1 MAVKAAAEPSLASKI
16 VDYAPP
22 IAAVDA
28 AGNLLSG
35 AVAAPVAGLAGMGAG
50 AVNTITDVL
59 GTPRL
64 LPPAADVVGS
74 VQSGM
79 TYQPRTKLGQATVGA
94 ISYPFQKLAEGA
106 DWAGKK
112 TAEATGSPAVGA
124 AVNTGIQAI
133 PALISP
139 ETRGAF
145 ASAGRALTG
154 GGKIAASTAADAAA
168 VAAATEKAKA
178 YAGTA
183 GLDWNALSDS
193 LKAKLTSVA
202 QGAGLEEL
210 DPAALAREAKLQSLP
225 VPVPATRGQ
234 LTRDPVQ
241 LRNEGNVSTT
251 SAGAP
256 IRDVH
261 LAANQALLDNLDVLK
276 GKVSGTGD
284 TAATAT
290 TPEQVGEFQEQ
301 GAVADLV
308 DNSSRTDRATAL
320 ENTTKTITSGSLE
333 DVRNIKRTLLTGGD
347 ETTRTS
353 GRQAWRDVRAQVIQG
368 IKDDA
373 TKSVA
378 SNVDGSPNLTAAGLK
393 RAIDRYGTPKLEE
406 IFGPGTA
413 RQINAILDAAKDV
426 KTLPPSREVGS
437 STLANVLTFLE
448 KGITKVPVVG
458 GTAVDIAR
466 GVAQLKNLGAGAR
479 EAKAATVTPLNE
491 AVSKAAGKAARADY
505 GRRGTF
511 YGERFFRDFVISGTT
526 VTANKA
532 MVALMTAASG
542 NQVNGIEF
550 SGIAVTGGFQ
560 YCVYG
565 YGWNRCTWRSCYFL
579 NNTNGFWFIEQS
591 IKVSLR
597 DCFVIKSPIAT
608 HGDGSTALNCD
619 QLAGIRP
626 QDITATGCF
635 FYGHDIGVSFG
646 NVLYAAIDNCDLD
659 QTLSTCVAITT
670 VNGGCR
676 VRNCW
681 LDTNSASATTGVLI
695 NALGAANNDL
705 ILIDGNYTLCTQAN
719 AGSVGISVGA
729 QQKSVVVT
737 SNTIGTPGAPFAT
750 GMSIA
755 GNNCVGKFN
764 NIYAS
769 TTAITVNSST
779 ADVEIGPNNVQN
791 GTALTF
797 SSGTPPGF
805 SYFAR
810 GSFTITLTGMT
821 AVITG
826 TVNWA
831 ANGHTVTLSVPSAGI
846 LGTSNTTAMTGTGL
860 PQYLWP
866 NADKT
871 FPAAPVNSGVAG
883 FGAGQVAAATGIIT
897 FFRDIAGTAFTN
909 VGTKGLSGLDSTYS
923 YA

>member
-1 MAVKAAAEPSLASKI
+1 MW
-16 VDYAPP
+16 Y
-22 IAAVDA
+22 
-28 AGNLLSG
+28 
-35 AVAAPVAGLAGMGAG
+35 
-50 AVNTITDVL
+50 TT
-59 GTPRL
+59 
-64 LPPAADVVGS
+64 

-290 TPEQVGEFQEQ
+290 TPEQVGANVQGAARGKLELAKAKVKAAYSAADTAGETLQKVDVTPLDELIRKTPDQSHYGYAKSWIDQNTDGPGSGISIRDLEDLRKSAVAKASNGGEDAYYAGKLIESIDKATDGAGGKLYQAARAARKAQGTEFQEQ

-505 GRRGTF
+505 GRQAKG
-511 YGERFFRDFVISGTT
+511 
-526 VTANKA
+526 
-532 MVALMTAASG
+532 
-542 NQVNGIEF
+542 
-550 SGIAVTGGFQ
+550 AVPL
-560 YCVYG
+560 V
-565 YGWNRCTWRSCYFL
+565 
-579 NNTNGFWFIEQS
+579 
-591 IKVSLR
+591 
-597 DCFVIKSPIAT
+597 P
-608 HGDGSTALNCD
+608 
-619 QLAGIRP
+619 
-626 QDITATGCF
+626 
-635 FYGHDIGVSFG
+635 
-646 NVLYAAIDNCDLD
+646 
-659 QTLSTCVAITT
+659 LSTV
-670 VNGGCR
+670 
-676 VRNCW
+676 
-681 LDTNSASATTGVLI
+681 S
-695 NALGAANNDL
+695 
-705 ILIDGNYTLCTQAN
+705 Q
-719 AGSVGISVGA
+719 
-729 QQKSVVVT
+729 
-737 SNTIGTPGAPFAT
+737 
-750 GMSIA
+750 
-755 GNNCVGKFN
+755 
-764 NIYAS
+764 
-769 TTAITVNSST
+769 
-779 ADVEIGPNNVQN
+779 
-791 GTALTF
+791 
-797 SSGTPPGF
+797 
-805 SYFAR
+805 
-810 GSFTITLTGMT
+810 
-821 AVITG
+821 
-826 TVNWA
+826 
-831 ANGHTVTLSVPSAGI
+831 
-846 LGTSNTTAMTGTGL
+846 
-860 PQYLWP
+860 PQ
-866 NADKT
+866 
-871 FPAAPVNSGVAG
+871 
-883 FGAGQVAAATGIIT
+883 
-897 FFRDIAGTAFTN
+897 R
-909 VGTKGLSGLDSTYS
+909 
-923 YA
+923 

>member
-1 MAVKAAAEPSLASKI
+1 MATRDEIYTAIRNADKAGDSAAVRKLGDYLKTMPADTPKPLDASSTHEMAVKAAAEPSLASKI

-290 TPEQVGEFQEQ
+290 TPEQVGANVQGAARGKLELAKAKVKAAYSAADTAGETLQKVDVTPLDELIRKTPDQSHYGYAKSWIDQNTDGPGSGISIRDLEDLRKSAVAKASNGGEDAYYAGKLIESIDKATDGAGGKLYQAARAARKAQGTEFQEQ

-505 GRRGTF
+505 GRQAKG
-511 YGERFFRDFVISGTT
+511 
-526 VTANKA
+526 
-532 MVALMTAASG
+532 
-542 NQVNGIEF
+542 
-550 SGIAVTGGFQ
+550 AVPL
-560 YCVYG
+560 V
-565 YGWNRCTWRSCYFL
+565 
-579 NNTNGFWFIEQS
+579 
-591 IKVSLR
+591 
-597 DCFVIKSPIAT
+597 P
-608 HGDGSTALNCD
+608 
-619 QLAGIRP
+619 
-626 QDITATGCF
+626 
-635 FYGHDIGVSFG
+635 
-646 NVLYAAIDNCDLD
+646 
-659 QTLSTCVAITT
+659 LSTV
-670 VNGGCR
+670 
-676 VRNCW
+676 
-681 LDTNSASATTGVLI
+681 S
-695 NALGAANNDL
+695 
-705 ILIDGNYTLCTQAN
+705 Q
-719 AGSVGISVGA
+719 
-729 QQKSVVVT
+729 
-737 SNTIGTPGAPFAT
+737 
-750 GMSIA
+750 
-755 GNNCVGKFN
+755 
-764 NIYAS
+764 
-769 TTAITVNSST
+769 
-779 ADVEIGPNNVQN
+779 
-791 GTALTF
+791 
-797 SSGTPPGF
+797 
-805 SYFAR
+805 
-810 GSFTITLTGMT
+810 
-821 AVITG
+821 
-826 TVNWA
+826 
-831 ANGHTVTLSVPSAGI
+831 
-846 LGTSNTTAMTGTGL
+846 
-860 PQYLWP
+860 PQ
-866 NADKT
+866 
-871 FPAAPVNSGVAG
+871 
-883 FGAGQVAAATGIIT
+883 
-897 FFRDIAGTAFTN
+897 R
-909 VGTKGLSGLDSTYS
+909 
-923 YA
+923 